1 MEHAS
6 KSTRNVFTRRSFL
19 AGATLCTAAIAGC
32 AANPW
37 QKQSPQVK
45 LRGLAPNGRSTVALR
60 TGTDRSR
67 MTYESLLPFQ
77 DEVAEAIEGKQV
89 VIKVNAGSVYKE
101 YARFSTHP
109 DQIRGI
115 LDFLKPMH
123 DRPVIISEGTASKK
137 SSIMPAYRDYGYMEL
152 ASEYNV
158 EFIDANDQP
167 TSIVWLHSSKGAP
180 VPVNIINTYLDA
192 DNYVISAARMK
203 THDTVVATLSTKNVV
218 MGSPQCR
225 WRQKN
230 GGSDKPKMHGGPYK
244 KGYKGKEMSYNMF
257 TLMLAGVR
265 PDLAVIDGTE
275 AIEGNGPWHGDV
287 IEHGVVYSSTD
298 FVAADTFGTTLMGID
313 PFYMKYLEWAGDAG
327 FGNFGMDKVDVNGP
341 DYRNSIREYR
351 LHSKIADHVGWI
363 EENF

>member
-1 MEHAS
+1 MKRIFEPAG
-6 KSTRNVFTRRSFL
+6 KILPRRSFI
-19 AGATLCTAAIAGC
+19 AGATACTAVIAGC

-45 LRGLAPNGRSTVALR
+45 LRGLAPIGRSTVALR
-60 TGTDRSR
+60 TGSDRSR
-67 MTYESLLPFQ
+67 IVQESLLPFR
-77 DEVAEAIEGKQV
+77 DEVAEAIADKQV
-89 VIKVNAGSVYKE
+89 VIKVNAGMLEEK

-109 DQIRGI
+109 DQVRGI
-115 LDFLKPMH
+115 LEFLKPIY
-123 DRPVIISEGTASKK
+123 DRPVIISEGTASQK
-137 SSIMPAYRDYGYMEL
+137 SSIMPAYKNYGHMPL

-167 TSIVWLHSSKGAP
+167 TTIVWIHSSKGKP
-180 VPVNIINTYLDA
+180 VPVNVINTYLDS
-192 DNYVISAARMK
+192 DIYLISAARMK

-225 WRQKN
+225 WREKN
-230 GGSDKPKMHGGPYK
+230 GTSDKPKMHGGPYK

-265 PDLAVIDGTE
+265 PDLAVIDGIE
-275 AIEGNGPWHGDV
+275 AIEGNGPWNGDV
-287 IEHGVVYSSTD
+287 IKHGVAYSSTD
-298 FVAADTFGTTLMGID
+298 FVAADSFGTTLMGID

-327 FGNFGMDKVDVNGP
+327 FGNFGMDKIDVDGP
-341 DYRNSIREYR
+341 DFRNHIRDYKK
-351 LHSKIADHVGWI
+351 HSNFPDHVGWI